1 MIENYMSL
9 NNVWTPVLIVPSDT
23 ARPYGDTITDGNIR
37 YSVTP
42 LKSTQTDGKYTY
54 YFIIRSKEYMVLPDE
69 AKQQISNLQSANTA
83 LGQQAAALTL
93 ANTSLGKQV
102 SQLTLANTT
111 LGKQVTALSIQM
123 KGSKS

>member
-1 MIENYMSL
+1 MLENYMNL
-9 NNVWTPVLIVPSDT
+9 NGVWTPVLIVQSDT
-23 ARPYGDTITDGNIR
+23 AQTYGDTITDGDIR
-37 YSVTP
+37 YTVTP
-42 LKSTQTDGKYTY
+42 LKSTQADGKYTY
-54 YFIIRSKEYMVLPDE
+54 YFVIRGKERLVLPDD

>member
-1 MIENYMSL
+1 MKMIENYMNL
-9 NNVWTPVLIVPSDT
+9 NGIWTPVLIVQSDT
-23 ARPYGDTITDGNIR
+23 TQTYGDTITDGDIR

-42 LKSTQTDGKYTY
+42 LKSTQTGGKYTY
-54 YFIIRSKEYMVLPDE
+54 YFVIRGKERLVLPDD
-69 AKQQISNLQSANTA
+69 AKQQISDLQSANTA

-111 LGKQVTALSIQM
+111 LGKQVAALSIKM
-123 KGSKS
+123 GGK